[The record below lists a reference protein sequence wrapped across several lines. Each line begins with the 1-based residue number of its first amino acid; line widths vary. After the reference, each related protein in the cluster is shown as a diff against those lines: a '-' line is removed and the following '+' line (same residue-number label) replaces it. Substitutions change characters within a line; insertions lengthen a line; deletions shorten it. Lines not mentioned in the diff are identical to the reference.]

1 MVELVA
7 ALFVIL
13 KIYEQLNIHS
23 EEGTE
28 IIYNMFMQWNT
39 TEIKT
44 VRTVQGDIE
53 NSTSILLGEDRH
65 FSEHRL

>member
-13 KIYEQLNIHS
+13 KIYEQLNIHP

-39 TEIKT
+39 AEIKT

-53 NSTSILLGEDRH
+53 NGTSILLGEDRH